1 MDKFLIKRPLLNP
14 QNELAFFDF
23 SDFFIAVIY
32 FRGLA
37 VNRENNMSAE
47 ISCFTVLCLKNNIT
61 KYEFGGPFKSVKT
74 CPKWAKSHI
83 FAHQTYFLEYLRL
96 ERSPAARRCACVY
109 IVLFVTCS
117 LVAYVS
123 IFYLNGSKY
132 LFTLLS

>member
-1 MDKFLIKRPLLNP
+1 M
-14 QNELAFFDF
+14 
-23 SDFFIAVIY
+23 
-32 FRGLA
+32 
-37 VNRENNMSAE
+37 
-47 ISCFTVLCLKNNIT
+47 
-61 KYEFGGPFKSVKT
+61 VKT
-74 CPKWAKSHI
+74 CPNGPKVLFLLIKTYLSDNWPKVLLLLI
-83 FAHQTYFLEYLRL
+83 KTYFSEYLRL